1 MKKIF
6 SKRMVLGLVM
16 VFTFHLSPFTS
27 VQAQMQALF
36 GYSTFYLPQDDRP
49 YMETYLQVDAWTV
62 GFVQQPSGVYKA
74 TVEVTLVVRQQDSV
88 VYAKKYDLGSPTV
101 GSLDELDFSFL
112 DVQRFSLPNGI
123 YEIDLT
129 LRDKSDETL
138 RPAMVTEKVLVN
150 YDRQRPS
157 LSSLQPMADATPTV
171 GEGNILSRG
180 GYDMEPYVSD
190 FYPEQIEQLNFY
202 YEIYNIEQEVGRKP
216 FLAMAYIERAET
228 GARIDGMQTV
238 SRKNSAQMVPVY
250 GSIDIKDLASGNYN
264 LVVELRNRDN
274 QTLMYKKVTF
284 YRSNPG
290 VKAKEM
296 SDFALTFAG
305 KYTDEAQLNTYI
317 DGLYPI
323 ASEMEKE
330 VARELIKRHGL
341 EEKQAFLYRF
351 WTARDA
357 MAPEAAWL
365 KYKERIDYVQE
376 HFGYPNVTRDLQP
389 MVLEQAMRLSPRYRK
404 LKAKGMTSEQIRAN
418 FDEVVVMRVH
428 GKGGKKIDTLM
439 TPWDS
444 LIYYKKL
451 ISTPGIHTDRG
462 RVYLQYGPPD
472 FVRDE
477 KNYVSANK
485 IGSNQIQSYDNMQMG
500 TDMTLTDGITGT
512 SQGHVYYLPY
522 QLWRYNKLDT
532 DDPNRVFL
540 FWDEHR
546 SGYYKLLNSNARGE
560 VQELGWERR
569 LCRQQLPE
577 NVVGEVGEQFN
588 RGY

>member
-1 MKKIF
+1 MNRIKKIGLIGL
-6 SKRMVLGLVM
+6 MGLMGLVGN
-16 VFTFHLSPFTS
+16 

-36 GYSTFYLPQDDRP
+36 GYSTFYLPQEDRP

-74 TVEVTLVVRQQDSV
+74 TVEVTLVARQQDSV
-88 VYAKKYDLGSPTV
+88 VYAKKYELGSPTV

-123 YEIDLT
+123 YDIELS
-129 LRDKSDETL
+129 LRDLSIEDGV
-138 RPAMVTEKVLVN
+138 PARVSEKVVVN
-150 YDRQRPS
+150 YDRRHPMI
-157 LSSLQPMADATPTV
+157 SSLQPMAEATPTV
-171 GEGNILSRG
+171 GEGTILSRG

-190 FYPEQIEQLNFY
+190 FYPEQVEQMNFY
-202 YEIYNIEQEVGRKP
+202 YEVYNIEQEVGRKP

-228 GARIDGMQTV
+228 GSRLDGMQVV
-238 SRKNSAQMVPVY
+238 SRKNSAPLVPVY
-250 GSIDIKDLASGNYN
+250 GSIDIKELPSGNYN

-274 QTLMYKKVTF
+274 QTMMYKKA
-284 YRSNPG
+284 NPG

-296 SDFALTFAG
+296 SDFATTFAG
-305 KYTDEAQLNTYI
+305 KYTDEPQLNIYL

-330 VARELIKRHGL
+330 VSRELIKRPGL

-365 KYKERIDYVQE
+365 QYKERIDYVQE
-376 HFGYPNVTRDLQP
+376 HFSYPR
-389 MVLEQAMRLSPRYRK
+389 
-404 LKAKGMTSEQIRAN
+404 
-418 FDEVVVMRVH
+418 
-428 GKGGKKIDTLM
+428 
-439 TPWDS
+439 
-444 LIYYKKL
+444 
-451 ISTPGIHTDRG
+451 TPGIHTDRG

-477 KNYVSANK
+477 KNYVGANK
-485 IGSNQIQSYDNMQMG
+485 IGSNQIQSFNDMQMG
-500 TDMTLTDGITGT
+500 SNQAPTDGLAGT

-522 QLWRYNKLDT
+522 QLWRYNKLET

-546 SGYYKLLNSNARGE
+546 SGYYTLLNSNARGE
-560 VQELGWERR
+560 VQEVGWERR

-577 NVVGEVGEQFN
+577 DAVGEVGEQFQ